1 VDPIDKNAGVPQYG
15 NMTPR
20 FASSSSA
27 CIEVRGADTATFL
40 NGQLSRAVDAL
51 DAAVA
56 PLAGWHDPRGRV
68 RALLRVVRRAD
79 RWWLVTPTDV
89 AAATAKRLAMFV
101 LRAAVNLEVAADVG
115 VGALID
121 ADDAWLAARGLPSST
136 PMNGVVTLGTLAC
149 VRLGPS
155 LWQLIGP
162 RAAVDAFAP
171 ELPRASESDAALAEI
186 RLGLP
191 SIGAP
196 VVEHFVAQMLN
207 LDLLDAVSFD
217 KGCYPGQ
224 EVIAR
229 VHHLGSVK
237 RRMRRYACDSETP
250 PASGAAVVTADGTN
264 AGEVVRAA
272 RAQRASELLA
282 VVEHSAVGALA
293 VEGAVLR
300 ELPLPYTVPAT

>member
-1 VDPIDKNAGVPQYG
+1 
-15 NMTPR
+15 MTPR
-20 FASSSSA
+20 YCFRPSYA
-27 CIEVRGADTATFL
+27 CIEARGADAATFL
-40 NGQLSRAVDAL
+40 NGQLSRAVDTLDPAL
-51 DAAVA
+51 A

-79 RWWLVTPTDV
+79 RWSLVTPEDV

-101 LRAAVNLEVAADVG
+101 LRAAVKLEVAADVG
-115 VGALID
+115 IGALLD
-121 ADDAWLAARGLPSST
+121 ADDAWLAARGLPSAT
-136 PMNGVVTLGTLAC
+136 RVNGVATLGAIAC

-162 RAAVDAFAP
+162 RADVDAFS
-171 ELPRASESDAALAEI
+171 EDLPRATESDAVLAEI

-191 SIGAP
+191 SVGAP

-207 LDLLDAVSFD
+207 LDVLDAVSFD

-237 RRMRRYACDSETP
+237 RRMRRYACDAQAL
-250 PASGAAVVTADGTN
+250 PAPGTAVITAEGQN
-264 AGEVVRAA
+264 VGEVVRAA
-272 RAQRASELLA
+272 RAEPHSELLA
-282 VVEHSAVGALA
+282 VVEHSAVGSALS
-293 VEGAVLR
+293 VDGGGRLS
-300 ELPLPYTVPAT
+300 ELPLPYVVPT